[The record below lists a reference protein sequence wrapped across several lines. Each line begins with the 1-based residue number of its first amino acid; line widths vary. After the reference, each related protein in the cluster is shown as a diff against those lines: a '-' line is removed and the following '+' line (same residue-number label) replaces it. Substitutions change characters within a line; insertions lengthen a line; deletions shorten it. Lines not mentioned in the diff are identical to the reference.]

1 MRARGEGAR
10 GSRGAERARGGRP
23 ICAAR
28 LARVPTSW
36 SPPPNLCLL
45 FAHSLTRC
53 AFSTS
58 LSLSQGYFIQG
69 WFKFGGVEFF
79 KINITSAIGEEA
91 AWNSKTSIYLL
102 ASAMAEFIAD
112 IFLCPYEACRI
123 RLVSQPDYADSL
135 MGVAKRMSSEMGFV
149 GAFYSGFVPILFKQV
164 NEECARTQT
173 FAAPPRER
181 PRFIASKNRNLTTFA
196 VFLLYTQVPY
206 TMAKFAV
213 QGKAQDIIFGS
224 LGGAPKSETGKIGVS
239 LGSGVIAGVVAAIIS
254 HPADTLLSKMN
265 KGGAGGEGG
274 MFTRMGNIVA
284 ETGVVKLCTQ
294 GLGARC
300 IMIGTLTAGQFGI
313 FDIVMGAVGASKFH
327 FHDPKAKH

>member
-28 LARVPTSW
+28 LARVPSSW

-58 LSLSQGYFIQG
+58 LSFSQGYFIQG

-164 NEECARTQT
+164 NEECTRTQT

-181 PRFIASKNRNLTTFA
+181 PH
-196 VFLLYTQVPY
+196 LLHP
-206 TMAKFAV
+206 
-213 QGKAQDIIFGS
+213 
-224 LGGAPKSETGKIGVS
+224 KIG
-239 LGSGVIAGVVAAIIS
+239 I
-254 HPADTLLSKMN
+254 
-265 KGGAGGEGG
+265 
-274 MFTRMGNIVA
+274 
-284 ETGVVKLCTQ
+284 
-294 GLGARC
+294 
-300 IMIGTLTAGQFGI
+300 
-313 FDIVMGAVGASKFH
+313 
-327 FHDPKAKH
+327 